1 MRDKLVYD
9 IPMRFF
15 HWLFAALFVMAFL
28 IAKTVDD
35 ESSAFSY
42 HMLAGFLLV
51 FIVILRMIW
60 GFIGTKHS
68 RFSSFALHPRDLIK
82 YFTGIF
88 LGDKRKWAGHNPASS
103 WGTIIMFGLS
113 LGFGVTGYLM
123 TNGNGEVFEDVH
135 ELLANAFLVLVLMHI
150 AGVVLH
156 SIRHKDGI
164 ALTMVDGLKSDIQ
177 TSETISSPKPI
188 IGILF
193 LGLVATFAMYLM
205 NNFDSNTTT
214 LKFFGNTLQLGENEH
229 ENEIGENELG
239 EHEGKKEINKHDDDD
254 DYDDDDD

>member
-15 HWLFAALFVMAFL
+15 HGLFAVLFVAAFL
-28 IAKTVDD
+28 IAKAVDD
-35 ESSAFSY
+35 ETSVFSY

-51 FIVILRMIW
+51 FIVALRIFW
-60 GFIGTKHS
+60 GFVGTKYS
-68 RFSSFALHPRDLIK
+68 RFSSFALHPKDLVR

-103 WGTIIMFGLS
+103 WGTVIMFGLS
-113 LGFGVTGYLM
+113 LGLGVTGFLM
-123 TNGNGEVFEDVH
+123 TGGNNEVYEDLH

-156 SIRHKDGI
+156 GIRHKDNI

-177 TSETISSPKPI
+177 TSETISTARPI
-188 IGILF
+188 VGLLF
-193 LGLVATFAMYLM
+193 LGLVAVFAVYLM
-205 NNFDSNTTT
+205 NNFDSQKAT
-214 LKFFGNTLQLGENEH
+214 LNFFGTTLQLGENED
-229 ENEIGENELG
+229 EDEIG
-239 EHEGKKEINKHDDDD
+239 EHEGTKDTKKHDHDDEDDDD
-254 DYDDDDD
+254 DHDDD